1 MLHSVYSS
9 RIRPAMRTSLLLL
22 LCALLFPATQAKAVV
37 VIAAEIPPYVI
48 RSYQGAPSGMAIEVL
63 EEAARRLKEP
73 LTIELMPLARALSQ
87 TRHRQDVLLVPPVRS
102 PQREPQFLWI
112 APLLDEAFVL
122 VSHRQYHPAPITS
135 KELTGLTVGVMRG
148 SYGQSLLQP
157 YPQVKQAL
165 VAEEIHNASKLALGR
180 IQGWAV
186 AWNSARYNQQQA
198 GLPLAD
204 LVRGDTLQRASLYLA
219 ASPRFPAAEATRWRK
234 IIATMRD
241 DGSLTR
247 IIKQYDYQAP

>member
-1 MLHSVYSS
+1 
-9 RIRPAMRTSLLLL
+9 
-22 LCALLFPATQAKAVV
+22 
-37 VIAAEIPPYVI
+37 
-48 RSYQGAPSGMAIEVL
+48 
-63 EEAARRLKEP
+63 
-73 LTIELMPLARALSQ
+73 
-87 TRHRQDVLLVPPVRS
+87 
-102 PQREPQFLWI
+102 
-112 APLLDEAFVL
+112 
-122 VSHRQYHPAPITS
+122 
-135 KELTGLTVGVMRG
+135 MRG

-219 ASPRFPAAEATRWRK
+219 ASPVSLLPRRPAGARSSLPC
-234 IIATMRD
+234 ATMAAWRASSSSTITRPLT
-241 DGSLTR
+241 SLSG
-247 IIKQYDYQAP
+247 

>member
-1 MLHSVYSS
+1 M
-9 RIRPAMRTSLLLL
+9 RISALLLL
-22 LCALLFPATQAKAVV
+22 FCSLLFSALPARAVV

-48 RSYQGAPSGMAIEVL
+48 RSNQGAPSGMVIEVL

-87 TRHRQDVLLVPPVRS
+87 ARYRRNVLLVPPVRS
-102 PQREPQFLWI
+102 PQRDPQFLWI
-112 APLLDEAFVL
+112 VPLMDEAFVL
-122 VSHRQYHPAPITS
+122 VSHRQYHPTP
-135 KELTGLTVGVMRG
+135 LTINALPGLTVGVMRG
-148 SYGQSLLQP
+148 SFGQSLLRP

-165 VAEEIHNASKLALGR
+165 VAEEIHNADKLALGR

-198 GLPLAD
+198 GLPLTD

-219 ASPRFPAAEATRWRK
+219 ASPRFPPAEATRWRK
-234 IIATMRD
+234 IIATMHD
-241 DGSLTR
+241 DGSLAR

>member
-1 MLHSVYSS
+1 
-9 RIRPAMRTSLLLL
+9 
-22 LCALLFPATQAKAVV
+22 
-37 VIAAEIPPYVI
+37 
-48 RSYQGAPSGMAIEVL
+48 MAIEVL
-63 EEAARRLKEP
+63 EEAARRLKGR
-73 LTIELMPLARALSQ
+73 LTIELMPLARALQPDS
-87 TRHRQDVLLVPPVRS
+87 PPPGRAAGAAGAQ

-112 APLLDEAFVL
+112 APLLMRPSCWSVIA
-122 VSHRQYHPAPITS
+122 STIRPHHQQ
-135 KELTGLTVGVMRG
+135 ELPGLTVGVMRG

-198 GLPLAD
+198 GLPLKD

-219 ASPRFPAAEATRWRK
+219 ASPVSRPPGDPLAQGHRHHARRWQPG
-234 IIATMRD
+234 AHH
-241 DGSLTR
+241 
-247 IIKQYDYQAP
+247 QAVRLPGP

>member
-1 MLHSVYSS
+1 M
-9 RIRPAMRTSLLLL
+9 RIYALLQLFCSLLFS
-22 LCALLFPATQAKAVV
+22 ALPARAVV

-48 RSYQGAPSGMAIEVL
+48 RSNQGAPSGMVIEVL

-87 TRHRQDVLLVPPVRS
+87 ARYRRNVLLVPPVRS
-102 PQREPQFLWI
+102 PQRDPQFLWI
-112 APLLDEAFVL
+112 APLMDEAFVL
-122 VSHRQYHPAPITS
+122 VSHRQYHPTP
-135 KELTGLTVGVMRG
+135 LTINALPGLTVGVMRG
-148 SYGQSLLQP
+148 SFGQSLLRP

-165 VAEEIHNASKLALGR
+165 VAEEIHNADKLALGR

-219 ASPRFPAAEATRWRK
+219 ASPRFPPAEATRWYQT
-234 IIATMRD
+234 IAAMRD
-241 DGSLTR
+241 DGSLAR

>member
-1 MLHSVYSS
+1 M
-9 RIRPAMRTSLLLL
+9 RISALLLL
-22 LCALLFPATQAKAVV
+22 FCSLLFSALPARAVV

-48 RSYQGAPSGMAIEVL
+48 RSNQGAPSGMVIEVL

-87 TRHRQDVLLVPPVRS
+87 ARYRRNVLLVPPVRS
-102 PQREPQFLWI
+102 PQRDPQFLWI
-112 APLLDEAFVL
+112 APLMDEAFVL
-122 VSHRQYHPAPITS
+122 VSHRQYHPTP
-135 KELTGLTVGVMRG
+135 LTINALPGLTVGVMRG
-148 SYGQSLLQP
+148 SFGQSLLRP

-165 VAEEIHNASKLALGR
+165 VAEEIHNADKLALGR

-219 ASPRFPAAEATRWRK
+219 ASPRFPPAEATRWYQT
-234 IIATMRD
+234 IAAMRD
-241 DGSLTR
+241 DGSLAR

>member
-1 MLHSVYSS
+1 M
-9 RIRPAMRTSLLLL
+9 RISALLLL
-22 LCALLFPATQAKAVV
+22 FCSLLFSALPARAVV

-48 RSYQGAPSGMAIEVL
+48 RSNQGAPSGMVIEVL

-87 TRHRQDVLLVPPVRS
+87 ARYRRNVLLVPPVRS
-102 PQREPQFLWI
+102 PQRDPQFLWI
-112 APLLDEAFVL
+112 VPLMDEAFVL
-122 VSHRQYHPAPITS
+122 VSHRQYHPTP
-135 KELTGLTVGVMRG
+135 LTINALPGLTVGVMRG
-148 SYGQSLLQP
+148 SFGQSLLRP

-165 VAEEIHNASKLALGR
+165 VAEEIHNADKLALGR

-204 LVRGDTLQRASLYLA
+204 LVRGETLQHSPLYLA
-219 ASPRFPAAEATRWRK
+219 ASPHFPTAEATRRYQT
-234 IIATMRD
+234 ITAMRD
-241 DGSLTR
+241 DGSLAR